1 MFRLVRLNEVQYAET
16 EAQKNTLVEKGFIV
30 DETAFNDDKPEKA
43 DGDEDKSEKA
53 DGGEKPTKRNKGG
66 A

>member
-1 MFRLVRLNEVQYAET
+1 MVRLVRLNEVQYAET
-16 EAQKNTLVEKGFIV
+16 EAQKDALIGEGFTV
-30 DETAFNDDKPEKA
+30 DETASSEAKP
-43 DGDEDKSEKA
+43 EKA